1 MADKN
6 EPRAFILPMILRDKI
21 NLFKG
26 RRDGVSVFMSSYPQ
40 HLSVCRFMKVWQAVC
55 LYNYMYLCQRFL
67 SLCVLD
73 SQLFFR

>member
-21 NLFKG
+21 NMFKG

-40 HLSVCRFMKVWQAVC
+40 HLSVCRFMKV
-55 LYNYMYLCQRFL
+55 
-67 SLCVLD
+67 
-73 SQLFFR
+73 